1 MRTRLMRNLRRP
13 LVIGVTLAVLIIAG
27 GGTYWLTA
35 STKSK
40 TSSAPY
46 RLIPAT
52 TGTIKQSVSSTG
64 TIEPA
69 QQDELN
75 FAVSGKVTSVRVA
88 EGAKVNAGDVLA
100 TVDSAELNAAL
111 AQAKAVLANNQAKLA
126 SDQDASASDTQLAAD
141 QATVT
146 TAEDQVTSAQNAL
159 ADATLTSPIKGVV
172 ATVNLDVGQQ
182 VSGSVGSGS
191 SGSGGVRQGSG
202 SGSAGGGGS
211 GAGASGGGAGQ
222 SGSSSGSSSSTAQ
235 FLVISTDS
243 WIVDATVDS
252 SGVGLIAKGD
262 QATIV
267 PGTGSSSATAGLGLG
282 GGRAGGAA
290 AGLGLG
296 SAGRGAG
303 TTVFGTISSIGL
315 IATNTSGTASYP
327 VEVKVTGNPS
337 GLHAGDSATV
347 ALIYHQLSNV
357 LTVPTLAVSQVSG
370 KSVVYQISG
379 GKRVARTV
387 TTGLASG
394 GLTQIKSGL
403 SEGDQVV
410 VEIPQATGGSSG
422 GSANRNGGGFGGGGF
437 GGGGG
442 GFGGGGFGGRR
453 VRRCRW
459 RRAQRQG
466 RSYRTARP
474 PFPVAT
480 DMGVDALDITMPI
493 PAVGGAASP
502 VIELTDVRKTYRTG
516 AVEVEALRGVS
527 MRIHHGE
534 YVAIMGPSGS
544 GKSTLMHI
552 IGCLDVLS
560 VGRYLLAGEDV
571 SEMTEVELAEVRNR
585 QVGFVFQ
592 QFNLLA
598 SLNAWR
604 NVELPLTYGGVRRD
618 ERRRRAIEA
627 LARVGLADRV
637 EHRPGELSGGQ
648 QQRVAVA
655 RALVGDPSL
664 ILADEPTGNL
674 DSMASEATLDLFDEL
689 HRSGATIVLITHE
702 AEIAERA
709 RRIVRIRD
717 GLIQSDTGAL

>member
-191 SGSGGVRQGSG
+191 SGSGQGSG

-267 PGTGSSSATAGLGLG
+267 PGTGSSSTTAGLGLG
-282 GGRAGGAA
+282 GGRAGGPPPGSVLAVPAA
-290 AGLGLG
+290 A
-296 SAGRGAG
+296 
-303 TTVFGTISSIGL
+303 
-315 IATNTSGTASYP
+315 
-327 VEVKVTGNPS
+327 
-337 GLHAGDSATV
+337 
-347 ALIYHQLSNV
+347 
-357 LTVPTLAVSQVSG
+357 
-370 KSVVYQISG
+370 
-379 GKRVARTV
+379 
-387 TTGLASG
+387 
-394 GLTQIKSGL
+394 
-403 SEGDQVV
+403 
-410 VEIPQATGGSSG
+410 
-422 GSANRNGGGFGGGGF
+422 
-437 GGGGG
+437 
-442 GFGGGGFGGRR
+442 
-453 VRRCRW
+453 
-459 RRAQRQG
+459 
-466 RSYRTARP
+466 
-474 PFPVAT
+474 
-480 DMGVDALDITMPI
+480 
-493 PAVGGAASP
+493 
-502 VIELTDVRKTYRTG
+502 
-516 AVEVEALRGVS
+516 
-527 MRIHHGE
+527 
-534 YVAIMGPSGS
+534 
-544 GKSTLMHI
+544 
-552 IGCLDVLS
+552 
-560 VGRYLLAGEDV
+560 
-571 SEMTEVELAEVRNR
+571 
-585 QVGFVFQ
+585 
-592 QFNLLA
+592 
-598 SLNAWR
+598 
-604 NVELPLTYGGVRRD
+604 
-618 ERRRRAIEA
+618 
-627 LARVGLADRV
+627 
-637 EHRPGELSGGQ
+637 
-648 QQRVAVA
+648 
-655 RALVGDPSL
+655 
-664 ILADEPTGNL
+664 
-674 DSMASEATLDLFDEL
+674 
-689 HRSGATIVLITHE
+689 
-702 AEIAERA
+702 RA
-709 RRIVRIRD
+709 RRSSARSRRSGSSRRIRP
-717 GLIQSDTGAL
+717 GRPATPSRSR